1 MGQFQDRGDNY
12 RPVIFVAD
20 EEQRQIAKK
29 SKTNL
34 VASGRFNQPIVT
46 TIEAVKPFYEAE
58 EYHQDFYKKEPTREA
73 LEMEQRLA
81 FKQANWTKK

>member
-1 MGQFQDRGDNY
+1 M
-12 RPVIFVAD
+12 
-20 EEQRQIAKK
+20 
-29 SKTNL
+29 
-34 VASGRFNQPIVT
+34 ASGRFNQPIVT

-81 FKQANWTKK
+81 FKQANWTKNKQRELFFNCIGIVTISCVVIW